1 MNKENKARKVK
12 FFARPNKKSGLSMG
26 LVGMPNAGKTTLYNA
41 LTGMNEAAE
50 NYAFCTKDPHTGL
63 LKIKD
68 PRIEFL
74 SETYKPKKTVNAT
87 LTVVDIAG
95 LIKGSSE
102 GAGLGNEFLEH
113 IKRTDGIFLVVRCFE
128 DADISHVEVNV
139 DPIRDINI
147 IKEELRKKD
156 VEHLQKQKIK
166 AEKLV
171 RADPHNKK
179 NKENVLL
186 CDKMAKLLETDWLI
200 DCEWTNDEIEFI
212 NTCNLLTSKNL
223 TIIANISQRHFEEKK
238 GNKHLKAVMEV
249 YKENMIVLSSLCI
262 TEEVKQKIVAKG
274 FDSLDLINY
283 FTAGKDE
290 VKSWTLRKGMKAPE
304 AAGVIHT
311 DFEKY
316 FVCAEVME
324 FEQFKE
330 NPSEVKMRAAGKLM
344 QKGKDYVVKDGDI
357 MFFKTNVPKSK
368 K

>member
-1 MNKENKARKVK
+1 MLKEGKERKVK

-41 LTGMNEAAE
+41 LTGCDEAAE

-68 PRIEFL
+68 KRIDFL
-74 SETYKPKKTVNAT
+74 NEAYKPKKVVNAT

-95 LIKGSSE
+95 LVKGSSE
-102 GAGLGNEFLEH
+102 GLGLGNEFLDH
-113 IKRTDGIFLVVRCFE
+113 IKRTDGIFLVVRCFD
-128 DADISHVEVNV
+128 DADITHIEATV

-147 IKEELRKKD
+147 IRGELRQKD
-156 VEHLQKQKIK
+156 IEHVQNQKMKI
-166 AEKLV
+166 EKMT
-171 RADPHNKK
+171 RSDPHNKK
-179 NKENVLL
+179 IQANIKCCE
-186 CDKMAKLLETDWLI
+186 KMLQKLETEWLL

-212 NTCNLLTSKNL
+212 NTCNLLTTKNL
-223 TIIANISQRHFEEKK
+223 TIIANISQKHYEARKC
-238 GNKHLKAVMEV
+238 NKHLKAVRDI
-249 YKENMIVLSSLCI
+249 YKENVIILCSKAI
-262 TEEVKQKIVAKG
+262 TEDVKQQIVTQG
-274 FDSLDLINY
+274 FKALDLISY

-290 VKSWTLRKGMKAPE
+290 VKSWTIRNGMKAPE

-324 FEQFKE
+324 YKDFEE
-330 NPSEVKMRAAGKLM
+330 YPSEAKARSAGKYQ
-344 QKGKDYVVKDGDI
+344 QKGKEYTVKDGDI
-357 MFFKTNVPKSK
+357 MFFKANVPKNK

>member
-1 MNKENKARKVK
+1 MLKESKAKKVK

-41 LTGMNEAAE
+41 LTGCNEAAE

-68 PRIEFL
+68 ERIEFL
-74 SETYKPKKTVNAT
+74 SNIYKPKKTTNAT

-128 DADISHVEVNV
+128 DVDISHVEVNV

-156 VEHLQKQKIK
+156 IEHIQKQKQK
-166 AEKLV
+166 VEKLV

-179 NKENVLL
+179 NKENVAL
-186 CDKMAKLLETDWLI
+186 CDKMAKCLEKEWLI

-212 NTCNLLTSKNL
+212 NTCNLLTTKNL
-223 TIIANISQRHFEEKK
+223 TIVANISQRHFTERK
-238 GNKHLKAVMEV
+238 GNKHLKAVMDL
-249 YKENMIVLSSLCI
+249 YKDNMIVLSSVGI

-274 FDSLDLINY
+274 FESLDLISY
-283 FTAGKDE
+283 FTSGKDE
-290 VKSWTLRKGMKAPE
+290 VKSWTIRKGMKAPE

-324 FEQFKE
+324 YDSFKE
-330 NPSEVKMRAAGKLM
+330 NPSEVKMKAAGKYL
-344 QKGKDYVVKDGDI
+344 QKGKEYVVKDGDI
-357 MFFKTNVPKSK
+357 LLFKTNVPKGK